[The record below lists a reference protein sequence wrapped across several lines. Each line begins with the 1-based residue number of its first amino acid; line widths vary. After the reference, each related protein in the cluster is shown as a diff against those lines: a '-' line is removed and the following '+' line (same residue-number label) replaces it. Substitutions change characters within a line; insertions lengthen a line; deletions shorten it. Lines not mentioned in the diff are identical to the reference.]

1 MKLNKI
7 SLAVG
12 IFAVLITLIIS
23 DFLESQ
29 AEQQEKV
36 RLSGIITPVVIK
48 AVENLSEPRPLIADI
63 DPAMK
68 SLMLV
73 LRWEQK
79 VDVLARSD
87 VRERVS
93 TAVRR
98 ELSSDPASWGRRL
111 SVIFDDEVITQGGR

>member
-63 DPAMK
+63 DPATK

-93 TAVRR
+93 NAVRR